1 MAAGSIVIDLLMK
14 TGAFLTDT
22 GRAEKA
28 LRKLQKEAEATNA
41 KAIAAGVAIG
51 NGITELSKQLVNTL
65 HDMTFG
71 AIDAADHLNDLSKKT
86 GIAVETIG
94 GIGFAA
100 GQAGGDLETAAAGA
114 GKLNKS
120 LAEAASG
127 NVKAAEAFRA
137 MGISV
142 KDAAGNTKSAD
153 VALAEIADKFASYAD
168 GPEKAALALRIFGKA
183 GADMIPLLDDG
194 GTALREN
201 IAYFK
206 QYSGMT
212 SELAETSDTFNDTL
226 GKLNVQSKAFG
237 NHLAAALLPTLQALA
252 DAFLKVSEGGTIM
265 TAIATAI
272 GFVFKEIA
280 TAGANVAFVVSQ
292 IGEAFGAM
300 EAAKSALLHGNFA
313 GVKTIFTEYRA
324 QAIEARK
331 ALDDFEAKV
340 NKTSATAGPATAA
353 HGFVGPLQPKGHA
366 PGLPGDDAAATL
378 KKQLDGQLKAIDA
391 FAQAQRDR
399 FDYAN
404 RYVEGAYAAG
414 KMSLAA
420 YFQDQQYLREQAL
433 TAQVAQ
439 YDKEIAALKAFQTK
453 TTSEPE
459 RIDTTNKIAEA
470 QGKRAEAIA
479 KAAQTEVLAEQQR
492 QAALEQTTDRY
503 NDLIAAMDEL
513 SGNNAGAATI
523 RIAQQVRDAA
533 KLVTQ
538 KGGDPALIE
547 QYRAQLE
554 GVAALAEQQR
564 QYNKLLDHTQ
574 MAEDAIGYDAKLSGK
589 TELEVLAEVRDVR
602 AAAIIQLRE
611 QAAAARQLADS
622 LNTDEARKRA
632 DELALAVKKATAELD
647 PLADRLNSV
656 FVDSFSDAFVGFI
669 DGTKSAAQAFRDFGK
684 AVIEEFAR
692 MAAKAAATKLFGASD
707 SGGGGLGGL
716 FSSLFGGGGLG
727 NAGAGDYSN
736 AGLAAAFG
744 GAPAADGMNYV
755 PYDGYRASL
764 HRGEA
769 VVPARYNPA
778 LGNGASGEP
787 LKLTIVNH
795 TSGRIDR
802 ATEQRISPTERAL
815 IIEEATENVA
825 AQFHDPNSRV
835 SRATVRNL
843 NVTRKR

>member
-1 MAAGSIVIDLLMK
+1 MAAGSIIVDILMK

-51 NGITELSKQLVNTL
+51 NGITELSKQLFSAL

-212 SELAETSDTFNDTL
+212 KDLAEQSDAFNDTL
-226 GKLNVQSKAFG
+226 GKLKVQSKAFG
-237 NHLAAALLPTLQALA
+237 NHLAAELLPTLQALA
-252 DAFLKVSEGGTIM
+252 DAFLKVGESGTIM
-265 TAIATAI
+265 SSIAAAI
-272 GFVFKEIA
+272 GFVFKEVAI
-280 TAGANVAFVVSQ
+280 TGANVAFVVEQ
-292 IGEAFGAM
+292 LGEAFGAM

-313 GVKTIFTEYRA
+313 AVKTIFTEYRA
-324 QAIEARK
+324 QVTEARK
-331 ALDDFEAKV
+331 ALEDFEAKV
-340 NKTSATAGPATAA
+340 NKTGTAA
-353 HGFVGPLQPKGHA
+353 GATPAAGGLVGPPKPA
-366 PGLPGDDAAATL
+366 PRMAGEDDEAIL
-378 KKQLDGQLKAIDA
+378 KKRLDGQLKAISD
-391 FAQAQRDR
+391 FAQAQRER

-414 KMSLAA
+414 KLSLAA
-420 YFQDQQYLREQAL
+420 YFQDQQYLRDQAL
-433 TAQVAQ
+433 ASQVAE
-439 YDKEIAALKAFQTK
+439 YDKEISALKAFQAK
-453 TTSEPE
+453 TTKEPE
-459 RIDTTNKIAEA
+459 RLDTANKIAQAVSDRA
-470 QGKRAEAIA
+470 QAVA
-479 KAAQTEVLAEQQR
+479 KAAQTEVIAEQQR
-492 QAALEQTTDRY
+492 QVALEQTTDRY
-503 NDLIAAMDEL
+503 NDLIATMDEL
-513 SGNNAGAATI
+513 SGNNVGAATI

-533 KLVTQ
+533 RLVTQ
-538 KGGDPALIE
+538 KGGDPAIVPQL
-547 QYRAQLE
+547 RAQLE

-707 SGGGGLGGL
+707 STGGGLGGL

-787 LKLTIVNH
+787 LRLTIVNH

-802 ATEQRISPTERAL
+802 ATEQRISPSERAL